1 MSSILATKGKNVSK
15 QQTQKLIPRWRYFLV
30 MSGLFALPILLITHI
45 AQLQIMPDEEFGV
58 DFLQTQGDARSI
70 RSEIIPA
77 YRGLITD
84 RNGEPLAVST
94 PVTSLIA
101 NPKHLQKLASEKDLK
116 DLSNALGISFTQL
129 NARLTRY
136 RNKSFM
142 YLARQLPVNEAQ
154 KVLDLGI
161 VGISGRQEFKRFY
174 PAGEVTA
181 QLVGFTDID
190 DNGQE
195 GMELAYNE
203 GLTGQAG
210 SKKVIK
216 DLTGRIIK
224 DISLIKPAHAGR
236 DLRLSIDL
244 RVQYAAYRA
253 LKSAVQKHNA
263 KSGSVVV
270 LDVETGEVLAM
281 ANQPSFNPNDR
292 SKLRP
297 DSVRNRAMTD
307 MMEPGSTVK
316 PFAILAALESGK
328 FHSNTTIDTHPG
340 YLKVDYKVFEDENNY
355 GLLDLSGIIAKSSN
369 VGTSKIALE
378 LNPNETR
385 ELFQRVGFGENLG
398 SGFPGETSG
407 VLPAHRR
414 WDPVTQANFAFGYG
428 LSASSLQLARA
439 YAVLANNGVRKE
451 VSLVAVDG
459 MPEGSKI
466 IDSGLTDE
474 LRYMLQA
481 ATGPKGTGK
490 KANIKGY
497 TVGGK
502 TGTLHKTNSA
512 GGYHKSRY
520 MSAFA
525 GFAPIEQPRLVTVV
539 VIDEPSVGGYFG
551 GIVAAPVFSEVTG
564 TALRLMQVTP
574 DQMKTNGSLVKSP
587 ASTLRGE
594 S

>member
-1 MSSILATKGKNVSK
+1 VSK

-30 MSGLFALPILLITHI
+30 MLGLFALPILLVAHI

-58 DFLQTQGDARSI
+58 DFLQNQGDARSI
-70 RSEIIPA
+70 RKEIIPA
-77 YRGLITD
+77 YRGLIAD

-94 PVTSLIA
+94 PVTSLSV
-101 NPKHLQKLASEKDLK
+101 NPKNLQKSATDKDLNK
-116 DLSNALGISFTQL
+116 LSDALGISLAQL
-129 NARLTRY
+129 NARLARY
-136 RNKSFM
+136 SNKSFM
-142 YLARQLPVNEAQ
+142 YLARQMPVSEAQ

-161 VGISGRQEFKRFY
+161 VGVSAQQEFKRFY

-181 QLVGFTDID
+181 QLVGFTNID
-190 DNGQE
+190 DKGQE

-203 GLTGQAG
+203 VLTGEAG

-224 DISLIKPAHAGR
+224 DISLIKPAQAGQ

-244 RVQYAAYRA
+244 RIQYAAYRA
-253 LKSAVQKHNA
+253 LKSAVKKHSA

-292 SKLRP
+292 SKLRL
-297 DSVRNRAMTD
+297 DSARNRAIID
-307 MMEPGSTVK
+307 VMEPGSTVK

-340 YLKVDYKVFEDENNY
+340 YLKVDYKVFEDEKNY

-369 VGTSKIALE
+369 VGTSKIALQ
-378 LNPNETR
+378 LNPVETR
-385 ELFQRVGFGENLG
+385 ELFERVGFGENLG
-398 SGFPGETSG
+398 SGFPGESSG
-407 VLPAHRR
+407 FLPAPRR
-414 WDPVTQANFAFGYG
+414 WDPITQATFSFGYG
-428 LSASSLQLARA
+428 LTASPLQLAQA

-451 VSLVAVDG
+451 VSLVAIDEP
-459 MPEGSKI
+459 PEGSGI
-466 IDSGLTDE
+466 IDSTLTDE
-474 LRYMLQA
+474 LRFMLQA
-481 ATGPKGTGK
+481 ATGEKGTGK

-502 TGTLHKTNSA
+502 TGTLHKSSSA

-525 GFAPIEQPRLVTVV
+525 GFAPIDQPRLVTVV
-539 VIDEPSVGGYFG
+539 VIDEPTAGGYFG

-564 TALRLMQVTP
+564 SALRLMQVTP
-574 DQMKTNGSLVKSP
+574 DQMKTNGSLVERPNS
-587 ASTLRGE
+587 SLRGE